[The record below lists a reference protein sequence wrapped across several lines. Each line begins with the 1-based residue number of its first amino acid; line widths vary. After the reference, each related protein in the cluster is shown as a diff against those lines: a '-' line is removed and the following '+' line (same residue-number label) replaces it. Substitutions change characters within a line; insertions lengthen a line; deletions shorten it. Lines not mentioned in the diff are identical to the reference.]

1 MLLFSLRQIFS
12 NKDILI
18 AFIFLFKYSDS
29 EFEVEMA
36 WVVDM
41 YVILIAN
48 TSQILYFNMKF
59 TCTITVKTV

>member
-36 WVVDM
+36 SRSWVVDM

-48 TSQILYFNMKF
+48 TSQILYFNM
-59 TCTITVKTV
+59 